1 MISSHPLL
9 LHYLIPPPTTPSTSQ
24 TFLQHSSSTVC
35 VCCSLCVQDFGRCR
49 RWVPGEEEKAVCL
62 ESDEGVRRLTRAL
75 TRGEEG
81 RKVVGEQLLAGEW
94 WWRLLCVNHRKQ
106 CRLFSCGLASAV
118 YLLRLLLCYLDY
130 YKNQTEAAK
139 IETSAEY
146 AVPLCEDTLLQI
158 CDLLSSHVVSA
169 PTTTTT
175 TAIPLLQNLTVVAP
189 PPPLTGRALIPTGF
203 SQEGLCLCNVH
214 RILAASLPFVVEQ
227 PINSSD
233 DKDDGIFV
241 VHAAASSVTPTRRL
255 CGFTG
260 RKPCSSSC
268 CACRHGGGG
277 VESGNKEKGEE
288 ERYDVFGGI
297 AVEQITGDCS
307 ICSKPSERASLVT
320 SSGQSSNNVCLKSNR
335 LAAALSPASSTSL
348 PPICSIELKLL
359 RSGEA
364 GLSSAD
370 DFRNICYQYLSPLIC
385 PLLLPACHSEQ
396 LPSPSARLVTSTGFP
411 VLINYDMT
419 ILGHAGVRGH
429 FSPAVLCDMQT
440 DSVLVLDVWPE
451 RPPVWVGVDDLYA
464 AMDTVDPAGD
474 RRGCILM
481 RVVAEVES

>member
-106 CRLFSCGLASAV
+106 CRLFSCGLASAC

-130 YKNQTEAAK
+130 NNNNPTEAA
-139 IETSAEY
+139 ETPAVEY

-158 CDLLSSHVVSA
+158 CISLSSHVVPA
-169 PTTTTT
+169 PTTTATT
-175 TAIPLLQNLTVVAP
+175 GIPLLQNLAVVSAP
-189 PPPLTGRALIPTGF
+189 PPLLHRALIPVGF
-203 SQEGLCLCNVH
+203 SQEGLCLSNVH
-214 RILAASLPFVVEQ
+214 RILTASLPFVLEQ

-233 DKDDGIFV
+233 PKQDETFV
-241 VHAAASSVTPTRRL
+241 VHAAVSGRPTRRL

-260 RKPCSSSC
+260 RKPCSRSC

-277 VESGNKEKGEE
+277 VESSNKERGEE
-288 ERYDVFGGI
+288 ARYDVFGG
-297 AVEQITGDCS
+297 EEHITGDCS
-307 ICSKPSERASLVT
+307 MCSKTSERSSLVI
-320 SSGQSSNNVCLKSNR
+320 SSTQSSNNVCLNNNR
-335 LAAALSPASSTSL
+335 LETALSSSSSL
-348 PPICSIELKLL
+348 PPICSIQLKLL
-359 RSGEA
+359 RSGEP

-370 DFRNICYQYLSPLIC
+370 DFRNICYQHLSPLIC
-385 PLLLPACHSEQ
+385 PLLLSGCHSEQ

-474 RRGCILM
+474 KRGCILM
-481 RVVAEVES
+481 VVLAVE